1 MAEFQQILPR
11 DLENR
16 MRDTP
21 ANLRG
26 QIKRDVRKELYG
38 RAYQFGHSL
47 RGRYEQNPKVTIKE
61 LEAQIGRD
69 KGLSGN
75 QKELFEWIVE
85 GIDQMKRYSASTKER
100 VSNDAENLFQRINRD
115 KPIPFTPDEVK
126 TKSPNVMGALFYGLE
141 CGKMPKGKVILT
153 DNDLVV
159 ELLVDD
165 LDDLDFLE
173 LHRQRREGVDGVRPN
188 GFYRDHADFKLAG
201 TAPRVAIYNRGEEAN
216 ASTRQHEME
225 HHFFFAVQNALGIV
239 YKDKLP
245 RPRMSKLIHIE
256 SDIRGHN
263 GNLAKNADKYKKEL
277 AQLRMHYLR
286 EAKEEIFAFYR
297 KYGVF
302 GPGIMAVWPQKS
314 DMGQPID
321 LTSFDRY
328 TNYDYF
334 YRDFHLRWS
343 HIPQELKEL
352 IYEEKRLYSETLERE
367 TDQMNEVLRMADT
380 FGVKDKY
387 GGIVEGILYSHPIE
401 QWGKELRKT
410 FGVEMEVYKEF
421 KELETKTYIVGYHS
435 DDQREK
441 VIAIGKKRSEII
453 RQLQELIAE
462 GTAIKDVFLQ
472 IQPSLVNLLKECDA
486 IRERT
491 ALDDSGPSDPKK
503 YKLRGLRGI

>member
-1 MAEFQQILPR
+1 
-11 DLENR
+11 
-16 MRDTP
+16 
-21 ANLRG
+21 
-26 QIKRDVRKELYG
+26 
-38 RAYQFGHSL
+38 
-47 RGRYEQNPKVTIKE
+47 
-61 LEAQIGRD
+61 
-69 KGLSGN
+69 
-75 QKELFEWIVE
+75 
-85 GIDQMKRYSASTKER
+85 
-100 VSNDAENLFQRINRD
+100 
-115 KPIPFTPDEVK
+115 
-126 TKSPNVMGALFYGLE
+126 
-141 CGKMPKGKVILT
+141 
-153 DNDLVV
+153 
-159 ELLVDD
+159 
-165 LDDLDFLE
+165 
-173 LHRQRREGVDGVRPN
+173 
-188 GFYRDHADFKLAG
+188 
-201 TAPRVAIYNRGEEAN
+201 
-216 ASTRQHEME
+216 
-225 HHFFFAVQNALGIV
+225 
-239 YKDKLP
+239 
-245 RPRMSKLIHIE
+245 
-256 SDIRGHN
+256 
-263 GNLAKNADKYKKEL
+263 
-277 AQLRMHYLR
+277 
-286 EAKEEIFAFYR
+286 
-297 KYGVF
+297 
-302 GPGIMAVWPQKS
+302 MAVWPQKS